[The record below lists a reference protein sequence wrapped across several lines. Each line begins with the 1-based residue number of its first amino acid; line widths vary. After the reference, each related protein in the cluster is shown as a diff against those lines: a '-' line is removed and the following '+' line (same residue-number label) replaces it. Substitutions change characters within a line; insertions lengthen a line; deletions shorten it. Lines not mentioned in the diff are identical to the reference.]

1 MSVSR
6 QALIVMCLV
15 ACIAPATAG
24 GLGYDPVVDG
34 FIGGHRLP
42 GSSIDGVPPMIRG
55 GSLFASEVSEH
66 VLLTVDPSTAAV
78 IVVGSILSPVVA
90 GLAYDEDTG
99 MLYGTDT
106 QTRNLVRIDPLTGN
120 TTTVGAT
127 GVELPHGAAIDPV
140 DGSLYVVGWDSS
152 QEYQSFLYSV
162 DTSTG
167 AASVIGAVGYSSIGA
182 LDFDPTSNVLYGA
195 RGGPDDTAGSLVTID
210 TATGAGTLVAA
221 THRMTGISFDSS
233 GQLYGVDNGSM
244 SGVPSSL
251 YLIDKSDG
259 SWILIGSMEVSNVL
273 GLVFGVSGSPVEST
287 SWAGVKVRYRSD
299 E

>member
-1 MSVSR
+1 MSVLR
-6 QALIVMCLV
+6 QVLVAMCLV
-15 ACIAPATAG
+15 ACMVPATAG
-24 GLGYDPVVDG
+24 GVEYDPVIER

-42 GSSIDGVPPMIRG
+42 DFSIDAVPPIVRG
-55 GSLFASEVSEH
+55 GALFASEVTED
-66 VLLTVDPSTAAV
+66 VLLSVDPSTAAAT
-78 IVVGSILSPVVA
+78 VVGSMLSPVVA
-90 GLAYDEDTG
+90 GLAYDEATG
-99 MLYGTDT
+99 MLYGTDS
-106 QTRNLVRIDPLTGN
+106 QTWNLVRIDPLTGS

-127 GVELPHGAAIDPV
+127 GVELPHGAAIDPA
-140 DGSLYVVGWDSS
+140 DGSLYVVGLDSS
-152 QEYQSFLYSV
+152 QGCQSFLYSV

-167 AASVIGAVGYSSIGA
+167 AASVIGAIGYSYIGA
-182 LDFDPTSNVLYGA
+182 LDFDPTSDVLYGA
-195 RGGPDDTAGSLVTID
+195 KGGPETAGSLITID

-221 THRMTGISFDSS
+221 THRMTGLSFDSG

-251 YLIDKSDG
+251 YLMDKSDG